1 MRYIYLTSDKLMDT
15 PESVITI
22 DNDEV
27 NVYSESSEFKK
38 VLEEVINNHTGKKL
52 EDKFSRMS
60 YYSTEFGDM
69 NKEIEDVIERLKI
82 SQDEQK

>member
-22 DNDEV
+22 DDDEV
-27 NVYSESSEFKK
+27 NVYSESSDFKK

-60 YYSTEFGDM
+60 YYSTEFGDI

-82 SQDEQK
+82 SQNEQK

>member
-1 MRYIYLTSDKLMDT
+1 MDT

-22 DNDEV
+22 DNDEI

-69 NKEIEDVIERLKI
+69 NSEMEAVIKKLERTEK
-82 SQDEQK
+82 

>member
-22 DNDEV
+22 DDDEV
-27 NVYSESSEFKK
+27 NVYSESSDFKK

>member
-15 PESVITI
+15 PESVVTI
-22 DNDEV
+22 DGDEV
-27 NVYSESSEFKK
+27 KVYSASLNFKK
-38 VLEEVINNHTGKKL
+38 ILEDIIQGSSGKKL

-69 NKEIEDVIERLKI
+69 NSEMEAVIKKLEGTEK
-82 SQDEQK
+82 

>member
-22 DNDEV
+22 DDDEV

-82 SQDEQK
+82 SQNEQK

>member
-1 MRYIYLTSDKLMDT
+1 MDT

-22 DNDEV
+22 DNDEI

-82 SQDEQK
+82 SQNEQK

>member
-22 DNDEV
+22 DDDEV

>member
-22 DNDEV
+22 DNDQI

>member
-22 DNDEV
+22 DNDEI

-82 SQDEQK
+82 SQNEQK

>member
-22 DNDEV
+22 DDDEV

-60 YYSTEFGDM
+60 YYSTEFGDI

-82 SQDEQK
+82 SQNEQK

>member
-1 MRYIYLTSDKLMDT
+1 MRYIYLTSDKLIDT

-22 DNDEV
+22 DNDEI

-38 VLEEVINNHTGKKL
+38 VLEEVINNDTGKKL

-82 SQDEQK
+82 SQNEQK

>member
-22 DNDEV
+22 DDDEV
-27 NVYSESSEFKK
+27 NVYSESSDFKK

-82 SQDEQK
+82 SQNEQK

>member
-1 MRYIYLTSDKLMDT
+1 MDT
-15 PESVITI
+15 PESVVTI
-22 DNDEV
+22 DNDEI

-38 VLEEVINNHTGKKL
+38 VLEEVINNDTGKKL

-69 NKEIEDVIERLKI
+69 NSEMEAVIKKLEGTEK
-82 SQDEQK
+82 

>member
-15 PESVITI
+15 PESVVTI
-22 DNDEV
+22 DGDEV
-27 NVYSESSEFKK
+27 KVYSASLDFKK
-38 VLEEVINNHTGKKL
+38 ILEDVIQGSSGQKL

-69 NKEIEDVIERLKI
+69 NSEMEAVIKKLERTEK
-82 SQDEQK
+82 

>member
-82 SQDEQK
+82 SQNEQK